1 MDEFVLLEIN
11 LTPGIMMTNK
21 LVIACTCNSGLA
33 SWKQG
38 LTGIDSTI
46 LIIRGLSEFEDKVLK
61 INPNIVLLDY
71 ELLSTNSITSL
82 KGICTET
89 NLIVIG
95 DAISEEMEWELL
107 KAGVRGCCRK
117 DVEPAFLRQV
127 VGAIQN
133 GELWMRRTLT
143 CRLIDELGKS
153 TAKNRAYQASL
164 CLLNKLTQ
172 REYDIAVRVG
182 NGDNNK
188 QIANACGITERT
200 VKAHLTEVYLKLGV
214 TDRLNLALALSL
226 ADKGGDTR
234 NPVNSKFGNQD
245 LKTTKISSHT
255 MP

>member
-1 MDEFVLLEIN
+1 
-11 LTPGIMMTNK
+11 MMTNK
-21 LVIACTCNSGLA
+21 FIIACTCHSSLA
-33 SWKQG
+33 SWKQRV
-38 LTGIDSTI
+38 TGMDSTI
-46 LIIRGLSEFEDKVLK
+46 LTISGLNEFEDKVLK
-61 INPNIVLLDY
+61 IKPNIVLLDY
-71 ELLSTNSITSL
+71 ELVNADSVISL
-82 KGICTET
+82 KGICTVT
-89 NLIVIG
+89 KIIVIG

-107 KAGVRGCCRK
+107 KAGVKGCCRK

-172 REYDIAVRVG
+172 REYEIAIRVG
-182 NGDNNK
+182 HGDNNK

-214 TDRLNLALALSL
+214 TDRLNLALALSA
-226 ADKGGDTR
+226 AD
-234 NPVNSKFGNQD
+234 NSEVAENIGRQSAVKHD
-245 LKTTKISSHT
+245 LTNRKTANYFV
-255 MP
+255 P